1 MQPDMQFQ
9 NLSQFTP
16 FPGEPMENYAEY
28 FGDPMAQQV
37 PDEGQ
42 FTARDPNFSHN
53 LCQYIG
59 DSELSRI
66 GTQLTDGIQKDIDDR
81 QNWIRVL
88 TEGIDYL
95 GIGGHRTRTSMS
107 TRNTDIYS
115 STLMSIGMRV
125 TCKIHSTLFPS
136 GDFIDTTITGM
147 QTEELVDRAM
157 RISAYFNYY
166 LRDVA
171 EEYIPD
177 KKQAIFWMV
186 FEGSV
191 FSKVFYDKLKRR
203 PVAPYVRAES
213 VIINSDA
220 SSLDDADRITHEFTL
235 TEREY
240 LARVR
245 AGEYVHATLETAQ
258 IYDNKVRQKI
268 DQKVGIQNTDDDMTK
283 VYAFHESL
291 VYLDIPKFEHLDEQ
305 GKPSGRK
312 LPYVVTKDKNSNA
325 IVSIYRN
332 WNEQDP
338 EFTKKNYYVQHK
350 YFTGVNVY
358 GFGLFHLLLG
368 YAKAETE
375 LQQQLLK
382 AAQLSNA
389 PVLLMAPGMRSEQSQ
404 LTVSPG
410 AINQFNSFGADFN
423 NNTKPLGFTPPSPIS
438 LELKKML
445 TEGMEAVAIARQI
458 TPENLP
464 ANTSATTMLGVLG
477 TMHVIE
483 DSLMNDLYV
492 SFKKELQLLY
502 DLFAEWLPDQPYP
515 FAVEGGDHVIMKQD
529 FQNNISIR
537 PSLDPNVSNAT
548 FQLIINDTINTLA
561 QQAPNLYNQKEIHK
575 RLLKAMKVSDPDK
588 LFKDEKPPEPPP
600 PLDPISENK
609 EAMLGKPIKA
619 YKWQDQDAY
628 IIVHQNMVNNLQQD
642 KSQDQ
647 SNVIAAL
654 QGNIQEREAFKYV
667 AEMEN
672 RIGQPLPED
681 PAQLPPE
688 QQNHIAMMA
697 AQAVMQKQA
706 QEQAANPPPLDP
718 SQVMEHEIAVKEK
731 GVELKAQQDAQKN
744 ELEQFKLVENMKL
757 EQMKVQMEL
766 ERIKLERDR
775 MEAENKIKLLQLE
788 LERSKADLQ
797 AQTHSYDSTL
807 RYEQDIARD
816 EETVR
821 KNDLDTQTQAY
832 DATLRFESEAQRSK
846 DDAVHKM
853 QETNKERQP

>member
-1 MQPDMQFQ
+1 MPPNEQFQ
-9 NLSQFTP
+9 NLSNFTP

-28 FGDPMAQQV
+28 FNDPMAQQV

-42 FTARDPNFSHN
+42 FTAANTNDPNFAHN
-53 LCQYIG
+53 LCQYMD

-66 GTQLTDGIQKDIDDR
+66 GTQITDGIQKDIDDR
-81 QNWIRVL
+81 QNWVRVL

-95 GIGGHRTRTSMS
+95 GIGGHRTRTS
-107 TRNTDIYS
+107 TATKNTDIYS
-115 STLMSIGMRV
+115 TTLMTIGMRV
-125 TCKIHSTLFPS
+125 TCKIHSTLFPA
-136 GDFIDTTITGM
+136 GDFIDVTIAG
-147 QTEELVDRAM
+147 QETEEQTDRAT
-157 RISAYFNYY
+157 RIAAYFNYY

-203 PVAPYVRAES
+203 PVAPYVRAEGI
-213 VIINSDA
+213 IINSDA

-235 TEREY
+235 TDREY

-245 AGEYVHATLETAQ
+245 AGEYELKSLETAQ

-268 DQKVGIQNTDDDMTK
+268 DQKIGITNTDDDLTK
-283 VYAFHESL
+283 VYAFHETL

-325 IVSIYRN
+325 IVGIYRN
-332 WNEQDP
+332 WNEPDP

-404 LTVSPG
+404 LTISAG

-502 DLFAEWLPDQPYP
+502 NLFAEWLPAQPYP
-515 FAVEGGDHVIMKQD
+515 FAVEGGDYVIMKQD

-537 PSLDPNVSNAT
+537 PSLDPNVSNNT
-548 FQLIINDTINTLA
+548 FQLIINDTINTLS
-561 QQAPNLYNQKEIHK
+561 QQAPDLYDQKEIHK

-588 LFKDEKPPEPPP
+588 LFKHENPPPPPP

-609 EAMLGKPIKA
+609 AAMLGQPIKA

-628 IIVHQNMVNNLQQD
+628 VIVHQNMVDHLSQD

-654 QGNIQEREAFKYV
+654 QSNIQEREAFKYV

-672 RIGQPLPED
+672 RIGQPLPDD
-681 PAQLPPE
+681 PSQLQPE
-688 QQNHIAMMA
+688 QQNHIAMLA
-697 AQAVMQKQA
+697 SQAVMQKKA
-706 QEQAANPPPLDP
+706 EQDATNPPPLDP

-731 GVELKAQQDAQKN
+731 SVELKAQQDAAKN
-744 ELEQFKLVENMKL
+744 ELEHFKLVENMKL
-757 EQMKVQMEL
+757 EQMKVQLEL
-766 ERIKLERDR
+766 ERIRLERERLED
-775 MEAENKIKLLQLE
+775 ENKIKIMQLE

-797 AQTHSYDSTL
+797 AQTASYDSTL
-807 RYEQDIARD
+807 RYEQDAKKD
-816 EETVR
+816 AEAVR
-821 KNDLDTQTQAY
+821 KNDLDTQAKSY
-832 DATLRFESEAQRSK
+832 DSTLRFESESARSAE
-846 DDAVHKM
+846 DARK
-853 QETNKERQP
+853 EANKESVP